1 MNRIRIAVA
10 IFAAA
15 SLGLGSAE
23 AQKTG
28 SPKGQK
34 APAWQRPTQPT
45 PDETAKAVSAF
56 KMRVDQYLE
65 LQKRE
70 REKVTPLPDKA
81 TPAQVQ
87 AHEKEMRA
95 RLLAVRAQAKQ
106 GELFARDV
114 EPVFR
119 WYVAGELK
127 GPGAKP
133 DLKTVVEGNPRKE
146 SEPAAKPVVVK
157 VNGTYEDAPQT
168 TMPPDLLRKLPV
180 LPEELA
186 YRFVGRHLTVRDNVS
201 GLVVD
206 FILDATPPL
215 PPSSH

>member
-1 MNRIRIAVA
+1 MNHIRTAVA
-10 IFAAA
+10 LLSAV
-15 SLGLGSAE
+15 SLGLGAAE
-23 AQKTG
+23 AQKAAG
-28 SPKGQK
+28 RRGQK
-34 APAWQRPTQPT
+34 PPAWQRPKQPT
-45 PDETAKAVSAF
+45 PDETAKALAAF
-56 KMRVDQYLE
+56 KIRVDQYME

-70 REKVTPLPDKA
+70 REKVAPLPEKA
-81 TPAQVQ
+81 TPAQVA
-87 AHEKEMRA
+87 AHEKEMRT
-95 RLLAVRAQAKQ
+95 RLRALRAQARQ
-106 GELFARDV
+106 GELFSRDV
-114 EPVFR
+114 EPLFR
-119 WYVAGELK
+119 WFVAGELK

-157 VNGTYEDAPQT
+157 VNGSYEDAPQT
-168 TMPPDLLRKLPV
+168 TMPPDLLRKMPV

-206 FILDATPPL
+206 YILDASPPL

>member
-1 MNRIRIAVA
+1 M
-10 IFAAA
+10 
-15 SLGLGSAE
+15 
-23 AQKTG
+23 
-28 SPKGQK
+28 
-34 APAWQRPTQPT
+34 
-45 PDETAKAVSAF
+45 
-56 KMRVDQYLE
+56 E

-70 REKVTPLPDKA
+70 GEKVAPLPEKA
-81 TPAQVQ
+81 TPEQVA

-95 RLLAVRAQAKQ
+95 RMRALRAQARQ
-106 GELFARDV
+106 GELFAPPV
-114 EPVFR
+114 EPAFR
-119 WYVAGELK
+119 WLVAGELK

-133 DLKTVVEGNPRKE
+133 DLKTAAEGNPRGG

-186 YRFVGRHLTVRDNVS
+186 YRFVGRHLTVRDNVA

-206 FILDATPPL
+206 YILDATPPL
-215 PPSSH
+215 PPIKH